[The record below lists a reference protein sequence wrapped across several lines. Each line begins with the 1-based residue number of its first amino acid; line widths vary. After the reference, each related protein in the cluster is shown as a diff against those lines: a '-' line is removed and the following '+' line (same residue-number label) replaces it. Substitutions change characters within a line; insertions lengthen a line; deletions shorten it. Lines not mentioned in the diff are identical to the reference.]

1 MSVSACSST
10 AMHFL
15 TGSAK
20 WDFDSEVV
28 SLGVFEKPARLW
40 SEALAIVVREVVIVW
55 GRVEPRP
62 GFCGWIGEPG
72 SFFKSCLLSGQGH
85 FKDIIIMDNGVIFK
99 RINKSR
105 IEANI

>member
-62 GFCGWIGEPG
+62 GFCGWIGEMEAMVAEE
-72 SFFKSCLLSGQGH
+72 KR
-85 FKDIIIMDNGVIFK
+85 KDFGVEEEEEGVIHT
-99 RINKSR
+99 
-105 IEANI
+105 NICVLSHQIY